1 MAAAGA
7 SLGICTEAPLN
18 SHFSIALTPQSAQF
32 QCENQAMNSLT
43 PFTFRRSLIALTL
56 WSSLSGSMAQEAN
69 ILGLP
74 AIPQPKPGSAAAN
87 AAQAASAAKPAAPAA
102 PNRDVLAGE
111 LGIQHSAL
119 NGIGRLVFT
128 TRTTFSTP
136 GAQSSAIEAARAV
149 QRDLAIAC
157 AKQCKPVKMGAPK
170 SLAGG
175 QLEFDVAFT
184 PLYQH
189 LNQAQFLAALQSKPL
204 NLTPAQLN
212 APAIQSSNPTPAG
225 TSSN

>member
-1 MAAAGA
+1 
-7 SLGICTEAPLN
+7 
-18 SHFSIALTPQSAQF
+18 
-32 QCENQAMNSLT
+32 
-43 PFTFRRSLIALTL
+43 
-56 WSSLSGSMAQEAN
+56 
-69 ILGLP
+69 
-74 AIPQPKPGSAAAN
+74 
-87 AAQAASAAKPAAPAA
+87 
-102 PNRDVLAGE
+102 
-111 LGIQHSAL
+111 
-119 NGIGRLVFT
+119 LVFT

-170 SLAGG
+170 ILAGG
-175 QLEFDVAFT
+175 QLEFDVAFA

-225 TSSN
+225 TASN